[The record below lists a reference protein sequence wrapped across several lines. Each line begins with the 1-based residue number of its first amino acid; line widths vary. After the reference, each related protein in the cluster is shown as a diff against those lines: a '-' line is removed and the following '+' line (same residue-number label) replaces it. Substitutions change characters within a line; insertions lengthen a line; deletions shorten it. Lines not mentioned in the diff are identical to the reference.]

1 MRTAD
6 FDFDLPEDRIA
17 LRPVEPRDS
26 ARLLVVRDG
35 ALEDRI
41 IRDLPDFLRPGDA
54 LVFNDTRVIPAR
66 LSGVRQRPG
75 PEGETLS
82 VAVEATLHHRDT
94 PDVWSA
100 FMKPG
105 KRIKPGDRITFSAP
119 LPLEG
124 EGVGGWGVGTAPE
137 HWAPGTESSQNPIP
151 QPANTPTPT
160 PPPSRGRGACF
171 LGALHATV
179 EAKGEDGLVTLRFDL
194 SGPMLD
200 DAIRDVGVMPL
211 PPYIA
216 AKRPE
221 DDRDRSDYQTVFAE
235 HDGSVAAPTAGLHFT
250 PALLEAIRARGVSTH
265 AVTLHVG
272 AGTFLPVKADDTADH
287 RMHSEWGEVSQA
299 TADALN
305 AVRAAGGR
313 IVCVGT
319 TSLRLLESAT
329 GPDGVVGAFHG
340 DTAIFITPGYRFRAA
355 DVLMTNFHLPKST
368 LFMLVS
374 AFCGLETMKA
384 AYAHAVATGYRFY
397 SYGDGSLLFRKP
409 AP

>member
-1 MRTAD
+1 MKTAD

-17 LRPVEPRDS
+17 LRPAEPRDS

-35 ALEDRI
+35 ALSDHLI
-41 IRDLPDFLRPGDA
+41 SDLPGFLQPGDA

-66 LSGVRQRPG
+66 LSGVRERIG
-75 PEGETLS
+75 PEGEALT
-82 VAVEATLHHRDT
+82 VAVEATLHHRDA
-94 PDVWSA
+94 PAVWSA

-105 KRIKPGDRITFSAP
+105 KRLKAGDRIRFKT
-119 LPLEG
+119 LE
-124 EGVGGWGVGTAPE
+124 
-137 HWAPGTESSQNPIP
+137 
-151 QPANTPTPT
+151 
-160 PPPSRGRGACF
+160 
-171 LGALHATV
+171 ATV
-179 EAKGEDGLVTLRFDL
+179 TAKSEDGLITLAFDL
-194 SGPMLD
+194 AGPALD

-221 DDRDRSDYQTVFAE
+221 DDRDLTDYQTVFAE

-250 PALLEAIRARGVSTH
+250 PALLDAIRARGVSTH

-287 RMHSEWGEVSQA
+287 KMHSEWGEVSPEA
-299 TADALN
+299 AAALN
-305 AVRAAGGR
+305 AVHAAGGR

-319 TSLRLLESAT
+319 TSLRLLESAAT
-329 GPDGVVGAFHG
+329 PDGVIQPFHG
-340 DTAIFITPGYRFRAA
+340 DTAIFITPGYAFRAV

-374 AFCGLETMKA
+374 AFAGQATMKT
-384 AYAHAVATGYRFY
+384 AYAHAIADGYRFY
-397 SYGDGSLLFRKP
+397 SYGDGSLLFRDR
-409 AP
+409 